1 MDGPSSVVSESI
13 ARPPLRI
20 AVVTETYLPEING
33 VAMTMGQIVKGLL
46 NRGHYIELI
55 RPRQYPNEV
64 PADRGRFEE
73 VLLRGIPIPNYDALK
88 LGVPSVQQ
96 LLRRW
101 RAKRP
106 DVVHLVTEG
115 PLGWSALRAATQLGL
130 AIASDFHTNFH
141 TYTPHYGIGW
151 LKKPITAYLRRFHN
165 STLCTIVPTSDLR
178 DELDAL
184 GFKNLLIVAR
194 GVEKLFSPARRD
206 PLLRQMWRAEPD
218 DPVAVCV
225 GRMAPEKNLE
235 LLLETYEALQAVNP
249 RAKLVVVG
257 DGPER
262 GRLLRRY
269 PHVIF
274 SGSRIG
280 TDLAAHYASADMF
293 LYPSLT
299 ETYGNVTVEALSSG
313 IAVVAFRY
321 AAAAQHIRDGENGIT
336 VPFGDREGFI
346 RASLDLMRDRE
357 RLVRFGRAARATMSA
372 VDWADIVS
380 QFESTLF
387 DLAKEHSGGTHARLL
402 A

>member
-1 MDGPSSVVSESI
+1 
-13 ARPPLRI
+13 
-20 AVVTETYLPEING
+20 LPEING
-33 VAMTMGQIVKGLL
+33 VAMTMGQVVKGLL
-46 NRGHYIELI
+46 NRGHEIELI
-55 RPRQYPNEV
+55 RPRQYPSEV
-64 PADRGRFEE
+64 PTQRGRFEE
-73 VLLRGIPIPNYDALK
+73 VLLRGIPIPNYDGLK
-88 LGVPSVQQ
+88 LGVPSVQH

-101 RAKRP
+101 GVKRP

-115 PLGWSALRAATQLGL
+115 PLGWSALKAATRLGL
-130 AIASDFHTNFH
+130 PVASDFHTNFH
-141 TYTPHYGIGW
+141 TYTPHYGISW
-151 LKKPITAYLRRFHN
+151 LKRPITAYLRRFHN
-165 STLCTIVPTSDLR
+165 DTLCTIVPTADLR
-178 DELDAL
+178 DELSGL
-184 GFKNLLIVAR
+184 GFRNLLIVAR
-194 GVEKLFSPARRD
+194 GVDTRLFSPARRD

-235 LLLETYEALQAVNP
+235 LLLGTYEAMRAVNP

-262 GRLLRRY
+262 GKLLPRY

-274 SGSRIG
+274 SGARIG

-357 RLVRFGRAARATMSA
+357 RLVRLGRAARATMSA
-372 VDWADIVS
+372 VDWAEIVS
-380 QFESTLF
+380 QFESTLV
-387 DLAKEHSGGTHARLL
+387 DLATAHRGGEDARLL

>member
-1 MDGPSSVVSESI
+1 VQ
-13 ARPPLRI
+13 PLRI

-46 NRGHYIELI
+46 ARGHYIELI

-64 PADRGRFEE
+64 PADRRRFEE
-73 VLLRGIPIPNYDALK
+73 VLLRGIPIPRYDALK

-96 LLRRW
+96 LVRRW
-101 RAKRP
+101 RVKRP
-106 DVVHLVTEG
+106 DIVHLVTEG
-115 PLGWSALRAATQLGL
+115 PLGWSALRAAKQLGL
-130 AIASDFHTNFH
+130 PIASDFHTNFH

-194 GVEKLFSPARRD
+194 GVETQLFSPARRD
-206 PLLRQMWRAEPD
+206 PLLRQMWRAEPE

-235 LLLETYEALQAVNP
+235 LLLETYEAMRAVNP
-249 RAKLVVVG
+249 RARLVVVG

-262 GRLLRRY
+262 GRLLPRH

-274 SGSRIG
+274 SGARIG

-321 AAAAQHIRDGENGIT
+321 AAAAQHIRDGENGVT
-336 VPFGDREGFI
+336 VLFGDRDGFI
-346 RASLDLMRDRE
+346 RASVDLMRDRE
-357 RLVRFGRAARATMSA
+357 RLVRLGRAARATMST

-380 QFESTLF
+380 QFEGTLVG
-387 DLAKEHSGGTHARLL
+387 LAKEQSGGAHARLL